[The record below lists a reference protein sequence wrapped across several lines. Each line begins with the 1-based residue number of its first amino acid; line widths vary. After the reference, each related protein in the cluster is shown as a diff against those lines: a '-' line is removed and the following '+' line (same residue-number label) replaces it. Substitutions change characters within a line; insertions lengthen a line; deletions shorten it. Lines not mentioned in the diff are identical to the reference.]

1 VTNYTYDPVGRLLKA
16 VTPDL
21 TEIFAFDPAGNPVDP
36 EKMTP
41 PPVVETPQEK
51 AERFAR
57 NAAEDAAWLRAHP
70 DEKYPPLRHNKRGSE
85 DATKL
90 YEWRR
95 SLPKCIGNVLAEL
108 NRVRYDYDERGNL
121 IRRIELDGR
130 TWLYCYDA
138 ANRLKEASRYTKT
151 PDANE
156 LDRTEPLANGG
167 VRYLNGTVRAERVVR
182 FRYDVFGRRT
192 LKEVEQ
198 AGGGIDRTIFTWDG
212 DVLLMEERFHEPPR
226 RAGDFRPYRYRSSH
240 LVRDDPNDPHSLPVA
255 QRMHTLYEEHQWQ
268 AASIYLHEPGSFVPL
283 ARLDE
288 TMVEPAHLAT
298 GTDGRFVQMPATT
311 RHATLFYQNDH
322 LGTPQELVDE
332 SGTVVWLA
340 RYKAWGGWKN
350 TWKEKPDPAEAANA
364 LRFQGQYHDEETGL
378 HYNRHRYYDPQ
389 TGRFISKD
397 PIGLAGGINVYQ
409 YAPNPVQWI
418 DPLGLTCTSAA
429 KALQQLKGM
438 SVARIEKTLAKDSF
452 TLTKDNGKNANWNH
466 ADGSEVRIHRYGN
479 QNPSGYKSGNNAHVH
494 KQDPCNN
501 QLSDRG
507 IVTEDGDEKHIGI
520 RNPGDLPTVRGRPH
534 GDGS

>member
-1 VTNYTYDPVGRLLKA
+1 
-16 VTPDL
+16 
-21 TEIFAFDPAGNPVDP
+21 
-36 EKMTP
+36 
-41 PPVVETPQEK
+41 
-51 AERFAR
+51 
-57 NAAEDAAWLRAHP
+57 
-70 DEKYPPLRHNKRGSE
+70 
-85 DATKL
+85 
-90 YEWRR
+90 
-95 SLPKCIGNVLAEL
+95 
-108 NRVRYDYDERGNL
+108 
-121 IRRIELDGR
+121 
-130 TWLYCYDA
+130 
-138 ANRLKEASRYTKT
+138 
-151 PDANE
+151 
-156 LDRTEPLANGG
+156 
-167 VRYLNGTVRAERVVR
+167 
-182 FRYDVFGRRT
+182 
-192 LKEVEQ
+192 
-198 AGGGIDRTIFTWDG
+198 
-212 DVLLMEERFHEPPR
+212 
-226 RAGDFRPYRYRSSH
+226 
-240 LVRDDPNDPHSLPVA
+240 
-255 QRMHTLYEEHQWQ
+255 
-268 AASIYLHEPGSFVPL
+268 
-283 ARLDE
+283 
-288 TMVEPAHLAT
+288 
-298 GTDGRFVQMPATT
+298 
-311 RHATLFYQNDH
+311 
-322 LGTPQELVDE
+322 VDE

>member
-1 VTNYTYDPVGRLLKA
+1 
-16 VTPDL
+16 
-21 TEIFAFDPAGNPVDP
+21 
-36 EKMTP
+36 
-41 PPVVETPQEK
+41 
-51 AERFAR
+51 
-57 NAAEDAAWLRAHP
+57 
-70 DEKYPPLRHNKRGSE
+70 
-85 DATKL
+85 
-90 YEWRR
+90 
-95 SLPKCIGNVLAEL
+95 
-108 NRVRYDYDERGNL
+108 
-121 IRRIELDGR
+121 
-130 TWLYCYDA
+130 
-138 ANRLKEASRYTKT
+138 
-151 PDANE
+151 
-156 LDRTEPLANGG
+156 
-167 VRYLNGTVRAERVVR
+167 
-182 FRYDVFGRRT
+182 
-192 LKEVEQ
+192 
-198 AGGGIDRTIFTWDG
+198 
-212 DVLLMEERFHEPPR
+212 
-226 RAGDFRPYRYRSSH
+226 
-240 LVRDDPNDPHSLPVA
+240 VRDDPNDPHSLPVA